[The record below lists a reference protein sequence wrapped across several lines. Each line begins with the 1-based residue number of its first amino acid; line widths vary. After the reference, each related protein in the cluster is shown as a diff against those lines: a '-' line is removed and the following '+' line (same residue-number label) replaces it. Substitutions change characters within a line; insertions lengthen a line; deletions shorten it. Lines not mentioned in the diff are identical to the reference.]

1 MKKWLARQGRSL
13 RRRSTSDLLRRFY
26 AIVFALFLLAFG
38 WGLYRAV
45 SYAYRAPGL
54 QIGSIAVQGL
64 DRVSEGEV
72 LSRTDITS
80 GTSILGLDLEQ
91 MRESIE
97 GLRWVKHASVQ
108 RVWPREIVI
117 AVTERDPIA
126 IARIDGQIFQVD
138 EDGVV
143 LPVDGGSLDD
153 APILDG
159 LRLDDMEGNRARIGI
174 YRDTVQLI
182 GEGLLS
188 EVHISDA
195 GEVSVVPIN
204 HPILVDLGL
213 DRHQERWARYVEH
226 GARIRREYPG
236 VSRVDLRFE
245 GQVIIR
251 LGDDQPARN
260 LIWDEETRLL

>member
-1 MKKWLARQGRSL
+1 
-13 RRRSTSDLLRRFY
+13 
-26 AIVFALFLLAFG
+26 
-38 WGLYRAV
+38 
-45 SYAYRAPGL
+45 
-54 QIGSIAVQGL
+54 
-64 DRVSEGEV
+64 
-72 LSRTDITS
+72 
-80 GTSILGLDLEQ
+80 
-91 MRESIE
+91 
-97 GLRWVKHASVQ
+97 
-108 RVWPREIVI
+108 
-117 AVTERDPIA
+117 
-126 IARIDGQIFQVD
+126 
-138 EDGVV
+138 
-143 LPVDGGSLDD
+143 
-153 APILDG
+153 
-159 LRLDDMEGNRARIGI
+159 
-174 YRDTVQLI
+174 LI